1 MCGIFGIISN
11 KNIHINQL
19 ISILEQLEH
28 RGKDSYGITFITDT
42 NQKKT
47 IKSLEKIKNYNN
59 EIYNNLKIGITH
71 NRYSTTKNKS
81 QQAFMDEIQPL
92 QFKNNSIEFDLV
104 HNGNI
109 SNISN
114 IPTYISYDENL
125 SDTQNIITFF
135 NDTTIETFENT
146 LINFINSI
154 HCSYSIIILFQNSL
168 YVLRDSYGYKPLFLG
183 TIHNQYCV
191 VSEDCINDFIKI
203 REVQSGEII
212 KITENTYETI
222 YKTQNPI
229 QLKCI
234 FEYIYFMNENTSYN
248 NTSVYNIRKNLGQ
261 NLALLEKI
269 KFNSQNT
276 IVVGSPNTAIP
287 MGIGFAEYLDLEY
300 VQVLKKRSDCGRT
313 FLLKDQ
319 NSRQKYC
326 KKFIFDTEKIKNKSI
341 ILVDDSLVRGNTV
354 QSLSQMFYENGCK
367 ELHIRICSPELKFP
381 CYYGIDI
388 PTTEELIINNYN
400 IPEIETKF
408 NLSSLRYI
416 TIEKMLETFGEDTGF
431 CCACFNGEYNKE
443 LDW

>member
-28 RGKDSYGITFITDT
+28 RGRDSYGITLITDS
-42 NQKKT
+42 NEKKF
-47 IKSLEKIKNYNN
+47 IKYLQKIKNYNEN
-59 EIYNNLKIGITH
+59 VYNNIKIGITH

-92 QFKNNSIEFDLV
+92 QFKNDSIEFDLI

-109 SNISN
+109 SNI
-114 IPTYISYDENL
+114 PKYISYDENL

-135 NDTTIETFENT
+135 NNTTSETFENT
-146 LINFINSI
+146 LISFINSI

-191 VSEDCINDFIKI
+191 VSEDYIDNFIKI
-203 REVQSGEII
+203 KEVQPGEII
-212 KITENTYETI
+212 KITENMYETI

-248 NTSVYNIRKNLGQ
+248 NTSVYHIRKKLGQ
-261 NLALLEKI
+261 NLASLETI
-269 KFNSQNT
+269 KFNLLDT

-287 MGIGFAEYLDLEY
+287 MGIGFSEYLDLEY
-300 VQVLKKRSDCGRT
+300 IQVLKKRSDCGRT

-326 KKFIFDTEKIKNKSI
+326 KKFIFDTEKIKNKNI

-367 ELHIRICSPELKFP
+367 KLHIRICSPELKFP

-388 PTTEELIINNYN
+388 PTHKELIINNYT
-400 IPEIETKF
+400 IPEIEKKF

-416 TIEKMLETFGEDTGF
+416 TIEKMLEAFGKNNGF